1 MKQIRRAGRWNNSD
15 QMTGCYL
22 ASLPFEFMRSSAG
35 FDPDWSG
42 SYFLPRDTVKPP
54 HALLRRILPDLDTW
68 KEVHDTASLAVEP
81 NKAAGAF
88 LELLSW
94 LREVLLQDAVFLR
107 KHYPQHPIFRDP
119 VFKSREFA
127 AFAAQVEDACRTAE
141 EDSYVA
147 TLDRAIPAVAEK
159 LRSLQS
165 QQLAMN
171 LAVDRMFYQLTMDLN
186 KVSKQISDLSKVSY
200 TVTISP
206 GHSTISQRLEMPKRG
221 HRGAAPA
228 RLATPTQSLRA
239 AAPLST
245 TPTPMDEQLAVGQA
259 SAAAADEP
267 QTPQFEF
274 PLDLRSVRD
283 LWTVWKNGRAGM
295 PSIESLEADY
305 GSAWRPKHQKSVFCA
320 RKAIIDFIAQK
331 ARERGGQHDVGVH
344 SLVITRIEEL
354 CANWSLDK
362 VRKAI
367 KNGDLDRRW
376 PLGP

>member
-1 MKQIRRAGRWNNSD
+1 M
-15 QMTGCYL
+15 MGCYL
-22 ASLPFEFMRSSAG
+22 TSLPFEFMRSSAD

-42 SYFLPRDTVKPP
+42 SYFLARDTIKPP
-54 HALLRRILPDLDTW
+54 LALLRRIWPDLDGW
-68 KEVHDTASLAVEP
+68 KEAHDTASLAVEP

-88 LELLSW
+88 LELLGW

-107 KHYPQHPIFRDP
+107 KLYPRHPVFRDP
-119 VFKSREFA
+119 VFKSRDFA
-127 AFAAQVEDACRTAE
+127 AFALQVEDACRTAE
-141 EDSYVA
+141 EESYVA
-147 TLDRAIPAVAEK
+147 TIDRAIPAVAEK

-165 QQLAMN
+165 QQLAVN
-171 LAVDRMFYQLTMDLN
+171 LTVDRMFYQLTIELN
-186 KVSKQISDLSKVSY
+186 KLSRQVLELSKISY

-206 GHSTISQRLEMPKRG
+206 GLSTVSQRLEMPKRG
-221 HRGAAPA
+221 RRGAPA
-228 RLATPTQSLRA
+228 RLTTPATSLRA
-239 AAPLST
+239 AAPLPA
-245 TPTPMDEQLAVGQA
+245 TPTLMEEQGAVGRGSPA
-259 SAAAADEP
+259 SHLPPPAGAAPADEP
-267 QTPQFEF
+267 QIPHFEF

-305 GSAWRPKHQKSVFCA
+305 GSTWRPKHQKSVFCS

-331 ARERGGQHDVGVH
+331 ARERGGERDVGVH
-344 SLVITRIEEL
+344 SLVVMRIEEL

-376 PLGP
+376 LPEP